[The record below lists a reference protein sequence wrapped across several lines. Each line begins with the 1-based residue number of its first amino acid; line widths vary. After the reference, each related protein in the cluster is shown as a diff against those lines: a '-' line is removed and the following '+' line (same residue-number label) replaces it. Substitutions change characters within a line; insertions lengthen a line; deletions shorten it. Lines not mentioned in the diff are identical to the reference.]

1 MGKQVRF
8 TASLIVL
15 TALMVVL
22 TGCNRVII
30 EKESMSDFEFD
41 GDPAGISV
49 THQGYEIAD
58 GKLSYRGKLTN
69 NSSQRW
75 ADVKVYC
82 VVHRSKDD
90 ALVRVSEYVSIG
102 TLNADRDFAHF
113 EITVTAPPPGR
124 YYIMMAIQGHQR

>member
-15 TALMVVL
+15 TALMIVL

-30 EKESMSDFEFD
+30 ENMSDREFD
-41 GDPAGISV
+41 GNFAGVSV
-49 THQGYEIAD
+49 TNQGYEVTD
-58 GKLSYRGKLTN
+58 GKLSFRGKLTN
-69 NSSQRW
+69 NSSQDW
-75 ADVKVYC
+75 GSVEVAF